1 MPHFSRTLLT
11 LSVLSSLSALAHAQ
25 QQDTAITSLDTIT
38 VHAQAQEPSDGVV
51 EQIQHDQ
58 LQQAATTLGE
68 ALGSQAGI
76 SAASFGTGASRPI
89 IRGQDGARVKVT
101 SNASDT
107 MDVSSLSPD
116 HVMTVDP
123 QLAERI
129 EVIRGPAALRYA
141 AGAVGG
147 VVNVIDQSIV
157 TEMPDRDFQGDVNLR
172 YNSGNDERLANAG
185 VTLGL
190 GDQFALRVEALRRDA
205 NNIIVPGYSVLE
217 DHGDHQHQIKQ
228 RRVDNTFAQ
237 SDALNLGLSWIGDRG
252 YAGIGYRLRKDQY
265 GLPGHS
271 HEYESCHLHD
281 VSLHCGGHGA
291 EDHEHAGDHGHDGH
305 EGGHGD
311 GHADGHEGHDHAG
324 PWIDLKSERYEFKS
338 QLNTPFQGVDA
349 LRFQSSYTD
358 YAHDEIE
365 EQQLATRFVSQ
376 AYDSRLEFDHTP
388 IWDWAGTWGLQYSQQ
403 KLDLTGE
410 EALMAPTKTQK
421 YSLFALEKKQ
431 WERVEVELAGRI
443 DQQRIDIQSEQANN
457 DATAYSAS
465 AAAHWHLTDEYTVS
479 ASASHQQRLPL
490 AQELYSDGK
499 HFATNTYELG
509 NSALTKEKSNNLEL
523 GFKFER
529 DALRLGMQLYHNWFD
544 DYIYAQTLDRYQDF
558 RLIQYQQANAKF
570 YGAEAQLDYQLSP
583 IYSVALMGDYVRG
596 RIEQENAPRVPAGR
610 VGATVNAQFD
620 ANWQGSASLFHVFEQ
635 DKIAAYEQT
644 TAGYQMLN
652 LGLSYSGKIGT
663 ADQQSSPHNYKLYFN
678 ANNLLDSK
686 VYQHSSF
693 LSNVPQMGRNFVMGV
708 QYKF

>member
-1 MPHFSRTLLT
+1 MVH
-11 LSVLSSLSALAHAQ
+11 AAQ
-25 QQDTAITSLDTIT
+25 QDSAIATLDTIT
-38 VHAQAQEPSDGVV
+38 VHAQTQEFSEGVV
-51 EQIQHDQ
+51 AQIQHDQ
-58 LQQAATTLGE
+58 LQQTATTLGE
-68 ALGSQAGI
+68 ALGMQAGI
-76 SAASFGTGASRPI
+76 SAGSFGAGASRPI

-123 QLAERI
+123 QLAEKI

-147 VVNVIDQSIV
+147 IVNVTDQSIV
-157 TEMPDRDFQGDVNLR
+157 TEMPDRAFQGDVNLR
-172 YNSGNDERLANAG
+172 YNSGSDERLANAG

-190 GDQFALRVEALRRDA
+190 GDQFALRVEALSRDA
-205 NNIIVPGYSVLE
+205 NNTIVPGYSVLE

-237 SDALNLGLSWIGDRG
+237 SDALNLGLSWIGDHG
-252 YAGIGYRLRKDQY
+252 YAGIGYRLRQDQY

-271 HEYESCHLHD
+271 HEYESCHVHD
-281 VSLHCGGHGA
+281 VSLHCGVHAGG
-291 EDHEHAGDHGHDGH
+291 EDHAHDDGH
-305 EGGHGD
+305 EN
-311 GHADGHEGHDHAG
+311 HDHGQAG

-338 QLNTPFQGVDA
+338 QLNAPFHGVDA

-365 EQQLATRFVSQ
+365 AQQVATRFASQ
-376 AYDSRLEFDHTP
+376 AYESRLEFDHTP

-410 EALMAPTKTQK
+410 EALMAPSKTQK

-431 WERVEVELAGRI
+431 WDRVEVELAGRI
-443 DQQRIDIQSEQANN
+443 DQQRIDIQSTQANN

-490 AQELYSDGK
+490 VQELYSDGK

-509 NSALTKEKSNNLEL
+509 NSALSKEKSNNLEL

-529 DALRLGMQLYHNWFD
+529 DALGLGVQLYHNWFD

-583 IYSVALMGDYVRG
+583 IYTVALMGDYVRG
-596 RIEQENAPRVPAGR
+596 QIEHENAPRVPAGR
-610 VGATVNAQFD
+610 IGTTLNAQFD
-620 ANWQGSASLFHVFEQ
+620 AHWQGQASLYHVFQQ

-652 LGLSYSGKIGT
+652 LGLSYSGKIGMT
-663 ADQQSSPHNYKLYFN
+663 EQQSNPHNYKVYFN
-678 ANNLLDSK
+678 ANNLLDAK

-693 LSNVPQMGRNFVMGV
+693 LSNVPQMGRNFVVGV